1 MSAGPATL
9 LLLTPAVPLAFSL
22 LALAARRPARLL
34 PWAALPGLACALLVV
49 PGTTAGLPPA
59 LLGAELALDGPGAVF
74 LGFCAWLWLC
84 AGVYAY
90 RSIGGKPRERS
101 FCLCWNITL
110 AGSLGVCLAA
120 DVISFYL
127 FFSMLSLAAYVL
139 VIHDREPRSL
149 RAGRIYM
156 VLAVFGEVALLL
168 GLLLGVHAADSILI
182 EAVRAAVAAAP
193 RPEFILLG
201 LLLGLGLKAGLV
213 PLHGWL
219 PLAHSAAPVPA
230 SAVLSG
236 AIVKAGVLGLLR
248 FLPLDGALPP
258 LGVALTWIGLL
269 TAYAG
274 VALGLPQLKPKAV
287 LAYSTMSQMG
297 LLAAVIGGGMT
308 AAQSAATAGA
318 ATLFALHHG
327 LAKGGLFLCVGL
339 LAMGTPRFRRA
350 VLLLAALLG
359 AALAGLPL
367 TGGALAKLAAKGP
380 VGEGAAALLV
390 ATAAVGTMLLM
401 LRFLFLAR
409 REARETPPAPASGA
423 MIAGFAAASLSAL
436 VVPWLLFPRLAGQ
449 GIGYA
454 VAGDALWAGL
464 WPILAAVVLAG
475 LAIRLRLPDGWVPV
489 GDVASWIESAWTAA
503 RGRATPSRWLR
514 RPPPSRRLEWLS
526 QAVWSRIERFGAG
539 LALWPAGAA
548 SLLVLVFLLGWL
560 LS

>member
-1 MSAGPATL
+1 MSAGDTML
-9 LLLTPAVPLAFSL
+9 LLLTPAVPLAFAL
-22 LALAARRPARLL
+22 VALAARRPARLL
-34 PWAALPGLACALLVV
+34 PWAALPGLACAVFV
-49 PGTTAGLPPA
+49 APGTAAGLPPA

-74 LGFCAWLWLC
+74 LGFCSWLWIC
-84 AGVYAY
+84 AGVYACG
-90 RSIGGKPRERS
+90 SIRAQPRERS
-101 FCLCWNITL
+101 FCVCWNITL

-149 RAGRIYM
+149 RAGRIYI
-156 VLAVFGEVALLL
+156 VLAVFGEIALLL
-168 GLLLGVHAADSILI
+168 GLMLGVHAADSILVEPVR
-182 EAVRAAVAAAP
+182 EAIPAAQW
-193 RPEFILLG
+193 REFIVLG

-236 AIVKAGVLGLLR
+236 AIVKAGILGLLR
-248 FLPLDGALPP
+248 FLPPDGALAP
-258 LGVALTWIGLL
+258 LGVALTSIGLL

-274 VALGLPQLKPKAV
+274 VVLGLPQLKPKAV

-297 LLAAVIGGGMT
+297 LLAAVIGAGMT
-308 AAQSAATAGA
+308 AAQADATAAA

-327 LAKGGLFLCVGL
+327 LAKGALFLCVGL
-339 LAMGTPRFRRA
+339 LATGTPRFRRA
-350 VLLLAALLG
+350 VLLLAAVLG

-401 LRFLFLAR
+401 LRFLYLAR
-409 REARETPPAPASGA
+409 REVRETPPAPVSAA
-423 MIAGFAAASLSAL
+423 MTAAFAAASLAAL
-436 VVPWLLFPRLAGQ
+436 VVPWLLFPGLAGQ
-449 GIGYA
+449 GFGYA
-454 VAGDALWAGL
+454 FAGGTLWAGL
-464 WPILAAVVLAG
+464 WPIIAALVLAALAV
-475 LAIRLRLPDGWVPV
+475 RVRMPTGWMPV

-503 RGRATPSRWLR
+503 RERATPCRWLL
-514 RPPPSRRLEWLS
+514 RPPASPRVAWLA
-526 QAVWSRIERFGAG
+526 QAVWSRIERTGAE
-539 LALWPAGAA
+539 LSQWSTGAA
-548 SLLVLVFLLGWL
+548 SLLVLVFLLGWF